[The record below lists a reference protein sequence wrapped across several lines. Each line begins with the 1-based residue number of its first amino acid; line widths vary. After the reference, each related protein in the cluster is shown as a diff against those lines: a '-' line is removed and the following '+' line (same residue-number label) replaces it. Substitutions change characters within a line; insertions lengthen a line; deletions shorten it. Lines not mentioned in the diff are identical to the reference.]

1 MKFNKFLDGVTVL
14 CMGMILIL
22 VVAQVVLRYVFNS
35 PLTWSEELAVYIMV
49 WMTFIGSVI
58 CMRDNEHIEVTILV
72 DYLPPGLRRAAILF
86 SRLASVIFLLVVM
99 YYGTELVLEN
109 RSVTSAANKLNMGLV
124 YSILPICSLGML
136 YYVIRSILRGE

>member
-14 CMGMILIL
+14 CMGMILVL

-72 DYLPPGLRRAAILF
+72 DYLPHGLRRAAILF

-136 YYVIRSILRGE
+136 YYVIRSILRRE

>member
-1 MKFNKFLDGVTVL
+1 MKFNRFLDGVTVL
-14 CMGMILIL
+14 CLGMILIL

-58 CMRDNEHIEVTILV
+58 CMREHEHIEVTILV
-72 DYLPPGLRRAAILF
+72 DYLPPGLRRVAVLF
-86 SRLASVIFLLVVM
+86 SRLASVAFLLVVM
-99 YYGTELVLEN
+99 YYGAELVMEN

>member
-14 CMGMILIL
+14 CMGLILML

-72 DYLPPGLRRAAILF
+72 DYLPRGLRRAAILF

-109 RSVTSAANKLNMGLV
+109 RGVTSAANKLNMGLV
-124 YSILPICSLGML
+124 YSILPVCSLGML
-136 YYVIRSILRGE
+136 YYVIRSIMRGE

>member
-72 DYLPPGLRRAAILF
+72 DYLPHGLRRAAILF

>member
-14 CMGMILIL
+14 CMGMILVL

-136 YYVIRSILRGE
+136 YYVIRSILRRE

>member
-14 CMGMILIL
+14 CMGLILIL

-72 DYLPPGLRRAAILF
+72 DYLPRGLRRAAILF

-136 YYVIRSILRGE
+136 YYVIRSIMRGE

>member
-1 MKFNKFLDGVTVL
+1 MKFNRFLDGVTVL
-14 CMGMILIL
+14 CMALILIL
-22 VVAQVVLRYVFNS
+22 VVVQVVMRYVFNS

-72 DYLPPGLRRAAILF
+72 DYLPRRLQKAAIVF
-86 SRLASVIFLLVVM
+86 SRLASAVFLLIVM
-99 YYGTELVLEN
+99 YYGFELVMEN
-109 RSVTSAANKLNMGLV
+109 RGVTSAANKINMGLV
-124 YSILPICSLGML
+124 YSILPLCSLGML

>member
-14 CMGMILIL
+14 CMGLILIL
-22 VVAQVVLRYVFNS
+22 VVAQVVLRYIFNS

-72 DYLPPGLRRAAILF
+72 DYLPHGLRRAAILF